1 MSKQLFTKEYE
12 DYLITGSEDSINSLP
27 SGSIEKEYFQIIRQ
41 LLKDDL
47 NPELE
52 KKIDSFIDKIQE
64 TQSYRL
70 KALYIFK
77 KMKKNPEKKEEII
90 KEIKDLFR
98 IEKVK
103 NYP

>member
-12 DYLITGSEDSINSLP
+12 DYLITGNEDSINSLP

-47 NPELE
+47 NPELD

-70 KALYIFK
+70 KALYIYF
-77 KMKKNPEKKEEII
+77 
-90 KEIKDLFR
+90 
-98 IEKVK
+98 
-103 NYP
+103 